1 MTRHQLYR
9 GLLYFLLFLT
19 LAAGGAGIAFLYGY
33 STATT
38 SAAPV
43 FSDGRGCTVYMFRH
57 EGRTVYYADC
67 TERMYR

>member
-1 MTRHQLYR
+1 MTHQLFR
-9 GLLYFLLFLT
+9 AIMFFLAFLI
-19 LAAGGAGIAFLYGY
+19 LAAGGLLFAYLNGMLYE
-33 STATT
+33 TT